1 MIEDGGRGPRSLRS
15 GSRDGRCIEVAIVGG
30 GVAGLSAAAL
40 LAPHARV
47 ILLEREALLSSH
59 ASGSNAA
66 IHRPLEHD
74 AASARLAQRSR
85 ELLAEL
91 VGDGVLERTG
101 LCLVSQSPEPV
112 DALVRSA
119 HEAEVRY
126 ERLERAAL
134 ERAVPWLC
142 RGQVE
147 HGILLLDGGVLDLHR
162 LTSGLAARARAHGA
176 VLRTAAEVAEVEY
189 ASGTRRVCG
198 VRLRDGERIRA
209 QHVVIAAGAWSAS
222 LGGVIGMPLPL
233 TPVRRHLVQL
243 RAALPVRGPQP
254 VLWRL
259 EDEVYFR
266 PESGGILSSPCDE
279 RVWPAEIPQ
288 TDPSALLLLAQKLE
302 RTAPALAS
310 AAVQRA
316 WACLRTFAPD
326 RELAIGSDPRAE
338 GLHWLC
344 GLGGRGMSV
353 APAAAE
359 ILARQLLS
367 PEVQVSRAPW
377 SIARLLPPRA

>member
-1 MIEDGGRGPRSLRS
+1 VTQAGDAA
-15 GSRDGRCIEVAIVGG
+15 DVIEVAIVGG

-47 ILLEREALLSSH
+47 TLLERESLLSSH

-74 AASARLAQRSR
+74 VASARLAQRSR

-91 VGDGVLERTG
+91 VGDGVLDRTG
-101 LCLVSQSPEPV
+101 LCLVSGSAEPV
-112 DALVRSA
+112 NALVRA
-119 HEAEVRY
+119 ADAANVRY
-126 ERLERAAL
+126 ERLERAGL
-134 ERAVPWLC
+134 ERAVPWLE

-162 LTSGLAARARAHGA
+162 LTSALARRARDHGA
-176 VLRTAAEVAEVEY
+176 QLRTNADVAAVEY
-189 ASGTRRVCG
+189 VTNTRRVCG
-198 VRLRDGERIRA
+198 VRLRDGELVRA
-209 QHVVIAAGAWSAS
+209 QHVVIAAGAWSAG
-222 LGGVIGMPLPL
+222 LGDVIGMPLPL
-233 TPVRRHLVQL
+233 TPMRRHLVQL
-243 RAALPVRGPQP
+243 RAAVPVRAPAP

-266 PESGGILSSPCDE
+266 PESGGILCSPCDE
-279 RVWPAEIPQ
+279 RAWPAEVPQ
-288 TDPSALLLLAQKLE
+288 NDPSALLMLAQKLE

-326 RELAIGSDPRAE
+326 RELAIGADPRAQ
-338 GLHWLC
+338 GLHWLG

-359 ILARQLLS
+359 ILTQQLLA
-367 PEVQVSRAPW
+367 PKFQVSPGPW
-377 SIARLLPPRA
+377 SIARLLPPRR

>member
-1 MIEDGGRGPRSLRS
+1 MTQAGAAADVMEI
-15 GSRDGRCIEVAIVGG
+15 AIVGG

-47 ILLEREALLSSH
+47 TLLEREPLLASH

-85 ELLAEL
+85 ELLREL
-91 VGDGVLERTG
+91 VGDVLDRTG
-101 LCLVSQSPEPV
+101 LCLVSDAAEPV
-112 DALVRSA
+112 DALVRA
-119 HEAEVRY
+119 ADEAEVRY
-126 ERLERAAL
+126 ERLQRSAL
-134 ERAVPWLC
+134 ERAVPWLS

-162 LTSGLAARARAHGA
+162 LTSGLAQRARAHGGL
-176 VLRTAAEVAEVEY
+176 LRTAADVAEVEY
-189 ASGTRRVCG
+189 APGTRRVCG
-198 VRLRDGERIRA
+198 VRMRDGERVRA
-209 QHVVIAAGAWSAS
+209 QHVVIAAGAWSAG
-222 LGGVIGMPLPL
+222 LGELIGMPLPL
-233 TPVRRHLVQL
+233 VPMRRHLVQL
-243 RAALPVRGPQP
+243 RAASAVSARAP

-259 EDEVYFR
+259 EDEIYFR
-266 PESGGILSSPCDE
+266 PESGGMLCSPCDE
-279 RVWPAEIPQ
+279 RAWPAELPHS
-288 TDPSALLLLAQKLE
+288 DPAALLTLAQKLE
-302 RTAPALAS
+302 RTAPALANAS
-310 AAVQRA
+310 VQRA

-326 RELAIGSDPRAE
+326 RELAIGADPRAE

-359 ILARQLLS
+359 ILARQLVTANAS
-367 PEVQVSRAPW
+367 VSAAPW
-377 SIARLLPPRA
+377 SIARLLPRRA